1 MLTNGRYAIQRLE
14 NSHIAERCTTL
25 KNTKCLF
32 LFWEYFFQTEFLVSI
47 KSFDK
52 VKVQV
57 LVHSTNIGMMPYM
70 HWYLVLDHFYL
81 VCSISLGIMH

>member
-14 NSHIAERCTTL
+14 NSHIAERCTRL

-32 LFWEYFFQTEFLVSI
+32 LFWEYFFQTEFHVSI

-52 VKVQV
+52 VQVQV
-57 LVHSTNIGMMPYM
+57 LVHGTNIGMMPYM